1 MTSQDSLTVMLE
13 RLPLLDLAIA
23 LVTVLAALRGW
34 RYGASLQLA
43 QLAGGLVGLVGGG
56 ALGRRLVEGGSLS
69 LDPTL
74 VQAGALILGALI
86 GSAVG
91 GRLGE
96 RGGWAVRRIGLG
108 PADGGLGALLRG
120 GLALLACWLVAGV
133 LVTLG
138 SPRVVGVISESTVL
152 TRLNAALPSP
162 GSIVAGAVGPQ
173 IAGLVPVGI
182 TDARIPD
189 DARTSRAA
197 APALAGAVKV
207 LGTACGAGVEGSGFA
222 VGGGLVVTNAHVVR
236 GVDAP
241 TATDRVA
248 AHPAVA
254 VSYDPGADIA
264 LLRVESLEART
275 LTVRRRLASPG
286 TQGALLGYPGDG
298 PLQISPAVV
307 SLRAPSVAR
316 RVGGGVGVRE
326 TYRLRAAVPP
336 GNSGGPLVDG
346 RGRVLGVVT
355 ARSLTDDSVGYAVAS
370 THVRA
375 ALDALGSARETV
387 STGSCSG

>member
-1 MTSQDSLTVMLE
+1 M
-13 RLPLLDLAIA
+13 
-23 LVTVLAALRGW
+23 
-34 RYGASLQLA
+34 
-43 QLAGGLVGLVGGG
+43 
-56 ALGRRLVEGGSLS
+56 
-69 LDPTL
+69 
-74 VQAGALILGALI
+74 
-86 GSAVG
+86 
-91 GRLGE
+91 
-96 RGGWAVRRIGLG
+96 
-108 PADGGLGALLRG
+108 
-120 GLALLACWLVAGV
+120 
-133 LVTLG
+133 
-138 SPRVVGVISESTVL
+138 
-152 TRLNAALPSP
+152 
-162 GSIVAGAVGPQ
+162 AGAVGPQ

-182 TDARIPD
+182 TDARIPH

-197 APALAGAVKV
+197 APALAGTVKV

-241 TATDRVA
+241 TVTDRVG

-326 TYRLRAAVPP
+326 TYRLRAAVRP

-375 ALDALGSARETV
+375 APDALGSARETV